1 MKTIVARLKQTHI
14 YPVTW
19 NFTCSKKIN
28 IWPLFKVIC
37 FRVIFFFFFFRLTI
51 SYVFMHTENL
61 KNPIEYQTCFR
72 YKRGQ
77 REPKWTKH
85 FKWELFF
92 LIPSLI
98 CMQFIHWITVCPNRK
113 EFHIKEFNNFF
124 FINIELQIKIPNLG
138 VCLLWSTQI
147 LEIARPT
154 MSMLARAH
162 SRQDFFR
169 EILWW
174 IKCIQIR
181 FKMF

>member
-124 FINIELQIKIPNLG
+124 FYQYRTSNKNSKFGCLSPLIYSNLRNSKTYNEYVGTCTLQTGFFQRNSMVNKMHTNKI
-138 VCLLWSTQI
+138 
-147 LEIARPT
+147 
-154 MSMLARAH
+154 
-162 SRQDFFR
+162 
-169 EILWW
+169 
-174 IKCIQIR
+174 
-181 FKMF
+181 

>member
-37 FRVIFFFFFFRLTI
+37 FRVI
-51 SYVFMHTENL
+51 
-61 KNPIEYQTCFR
+61 
-72 YKRGQ
+72 Q

-124 FINIELQIKIPNLG
+124 FINIELQIKIPYLG

-181 FKMF
+181 LKMF